1 MRRQFSWTG
10 KQLDKLNKVQEV
22 LNELQDYKPLTL
34 RQVYYQLVGK
44 GYIENKSSQY
54 GMLSNLLKWARIDGH
69 INWNDIEDRVRA
81 FKDLRG
87 FDNREDFMRQELE
100 GFLNGYRRDLLQTQD
115 KYMEIWIEKD
125 ALSSIFVRVA
135 REYTIPVVVCRGFS
149 SVSFLN
155 EFCDRLRFYNDKKPV
170 MLYFG
175 DLDPSGME
183 MLTAMEIT
191 LRQELNAPWI
201 EFKRIALLEEDIST
215 YKLPHNPKALKRTD
229 TRANKHLAAYGELAV
244 ELDAL
249 RPDVLEQKIRS
260 AIESELDIDAFN
272 QEVEKNN
279 SEFELLDRL
288 KNDVEVF
295 MDSYL

>member
-1 MRRQFSWTG
+1 
-10 KQLDKLNKVQEV
+10 
-22 LNELQDYKPLTL
+22 
-34 RQVYYQLVGK
+34 
-44 GYIENKSSQY
+44 
-54 GMLSNLLKWARIDGH
+54 
-69 INWNDIEDRVRA
+69 
-81 FKDLRG
+81 
-87 FDNREDFMRQELE
+87 
-100 GFLNGYRRDLLQTQD
+100 
-115 KYMEIWIEKD
+115 
-125 ALSSIFVRVA
+125 
-135 REYTIPVVVCRGFS
+135 
-149 SVSFLN
+149 
-155 EFCDRLRFYNDKKPV
+155 